1 MNKIDLY
8 KKMLEEERI
17 SEEELLSICTEEELD
32 ELFPPETE
40 LEGMTELKESKLSE
54 VLSLIQVRD
63 AYMNSNSQ
71 IGFHTK
77 KDDVM
82 IDYLHKTM
90 LNLLKKLY
98 GE

>member
-32 ELFPPETE
+32 LLFPPQ
-40 LEGMTELKESKLSE
+40 EGMTEAKESKLTE
-54 VLSLIQVRD
+54 VLTLIQVRD
-63 AYMNSNSQ
+63 AYINSTNQ
-71 IGFHTK
+71 IGFHAK
-77 KDDVM
+77 KDDPMVE
-82 IDYLHKTM
+82 YLHKTM
-90 LNLLKKLY
+90 LTLLKELY